1 MPDKIKIFSILSN
14 ANNNLNF
21 ILFQSKSLLGK
32 RQKLYLA
39 MEQKGLLNIVTNKPQ
54 LQGNQKPKWLVATAG
69 IFIEAKFK

>member
-54 LQGNQKPKWLVATAG
+54 LQGN
-69 IFIEAKFK
+69 